1 MPAKSPINTAASTQR
16 ARAFGAA
23 IRERRKHLGVSA
35 IAAAESAGMSRVTWY
50 RLEKG
55 EPSVTMGAYFAAM
68 DVLQLEC
75 HMSTVV
81 QKSAKPSLDR
91 EEWIPARIALEDFP
105 QLKKLSWHARGVS
118 TLSPQEAFDI
128 YERNRRHLDVQNLQE
143 PERQL
148 LVALRLAF
156 GTPGHA
162 IST

>member
-1 MPAKSPINTAASTQR
+1 MPAKSPANTPATAQR

-23 IRERRKHLGVSA
+23 IRDRRKDLGVSA

-68 DVLQLEC
+68 DVLELEC
-75 HMSTVV
+75 HVLTAA
-81 QKSAKPSLDR
+81 QKTAQQSQDR
-91 EEWIPARIALEDFP
+91 EKWIPARISLEDYP
-105 QLKKLSWHARGVS
+105 QLKKLSWHVRGIS

-128 YERNRRHLDVQNLQE
+128 YERNLRHLDVEHLQE
-143 PERQL
+143 HERQL
-148 LVALRLAF
+148 LLALRVAF
-156 GTPGHA
+156 ENQNHD